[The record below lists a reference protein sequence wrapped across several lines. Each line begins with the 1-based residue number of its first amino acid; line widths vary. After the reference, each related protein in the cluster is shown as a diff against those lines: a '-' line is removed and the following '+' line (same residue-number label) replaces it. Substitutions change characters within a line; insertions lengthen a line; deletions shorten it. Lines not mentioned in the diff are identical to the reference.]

1 MASINDT
8 FLIVFIVK
16 NFSRD
21 AHELSRCVLFVS
33 FVVIEILLS
42 SFDFPLLIRSLII
55 ELFKAYVFGTSR
67 DEPVRFQDSTA
78 GDTVAAE
85 AAVALLGEIQ
95 ISFVYI
101 R

>member
-1 MASINDT
+1 MASINNT
-8 FLIVFIVK
+8 FLIIFIIE

-21 AHELSRCVLFVS
+21 AHELSRGVLLVS

-67 DEPVRFQDSTA
+67 DEPVRSQDSTA
-78 GDTVAAE
+78 GDTVATE
-85 AAVALLGEIQ
+85 ATVALIREIQ
-95 ISFVYI
+95 ISLICI